1 MTTFELAVQDEHG
14 IDVANRLAADRLE
27 LCSALPLG
35 GVTPSLGLIEAAVAA
50 RSPSSSSDVRL
61 PDAATATRPGGV
73 PVHVLV
79 RPRPGGFEYT
89 PAEVAT
95 TVRDV
100 RHAVA
105 AGAAGVVIGGLR
117 DGHIDSA
124 LVDRVVA
131 AADGAEVTFHRAF
144 DLLADPIRGIEEL
157 IGLGVRRILT
167 AGCPT
172 VVADGLPGLRH
183 LVTAASGRVEIQ
195 AGGGVSPAL
204 IPALL
209 ATGVPAVHASAKT
222 VVPDSGTLTLGSAAT
237 GPDAGRETTDE
248 RTALRLIEA
257 LRTAGSRP

>member
-1 MTTFELAVQDEHG
+1 MTTLELAVQDEHG
-14 IDVANRLAADRLE
+14 IDVAVRLGVDRIE

-35 GVTPSLGLIEAAVAA
+35 GVTPSMGLIEAAVDAL
-50 RSPSSSSDVRL
+50 PSGGGS
-61 PDAATATRPGGV
+61 RPV

-95 TVRDV
+95 TIRDV
-100 RHAVA
+100 RHAIA

-124 LVDRVVA
+124 LVDRVVTA
-131 AADGAEVTFHRAF
+131 AGDAEVTFHRAF
-144 DLLADPIRGIEEL
+144 DLLADPVQGITEL

-172 VVADGLPGLRH
+172 VVADGLPGLRR
-183 LVTAASGRVEIQ
+183 LVTAAAGRLQIQ
-195 AGGGVSPAL
+195 AGGGVTPSL
-204 IPALL
+204 IPALV
-209 ATGVPAVHASAKT
+209 ATGVPAVHASAKI
-222 VVPDSGTLTLGSAAT
+222 VVRDTGNLTLGSAAA

-248 RTALRLIEA
+248 RTTLQIIEA
-257 LRTAGSRP
+257 LQTAGAWGPR

>member
-1 MTTFELAVQDEHG
+1 MTVLELAVQDEHG
-14 IDVANRLAADRLE
+14 IDVATRLGVDRIE

-50 RSPSSSSDVRL
+50 
-61 PDAATATRPGGV
+61 G

-89 PAEVAT
+89 TAEVAT

-100 RHAVA
+100 RHAIA

-124 LVDRVVA
+124 LVARVVSA
-131 AADGAEVTFHRAF
+131 AGDADVTFHRAF
-144 DLLADPIRGIEEL
+144 DLLTDPAQAIEEL
-157 IGLGVRRILT
+157 IDLGVHRVLT

-172 VVADGLPGLRH
+172 VVAAGLPGLRR
-183 LVTAASGRVEIQ
+183 LVTAAAGRLEIQ
-195 AGGGVSPAL
+195 AGGGVVPDL
-204 IPALL
+204 IPAVV

-222 VVPDSGTLTLGSAAT
+222 AIPDHGGLTLGSAAH
-237 GPDAGRETTDE
+237 GPQATRETTDE
-248 RTALRLIEA
+248 HTARRLIDALRA
-257 LRTAGSRP
+257 AGSRP